1 MKVPLFNMEG
11 KQIGDIE
18 LPREVFDVP
27 MNADL
32 LHQAIRVGFARKRRR
47 VAHTKTREEVRGGG
61 RKPWRQKGTG
71 RARHGSIRSPIW
83 RGGGVVFGPRREK
96 DPSRDFP
103 RAMKQKALAVSLSQK
118 VRDGEVAI
126 IDALTLELPKTKIVA
141 QAIGSIIKGAFGSD
155 VKRPSV
161 TLTTADRNPLLLR
174 AARNLSSTNVR
185 SARELNIFDVLS
197 KRYLIVSKDAVPILV
212 TRVSNRRRTKD
223 DA

>member
-1 MKVPLFNMEG
+1 
-11 KQIGDIE
+11 
-18 LPREVFDVP
+18 
-27 MNADL
+27 
-32 LHQAIRVGFARKRRR
+32 
-47 VAHTKTREEVRGGG
+47 
-61 RKPWRQKGTG
+61 
-71 RARHGSIRSPIW
+71 
-83 RGGGVVFGPRREK
+83 
-96 DPSRDFP
+96 
-103 RAMKQKALAVSLSQK
+103 MKQKALAVSLSQK